1 MPKKKGPRTSLHIY
15 TEGAIIQPAVRP
27 KPKGMLGAL
36 KKRWPFKTGT
46 EEALS
51 QQQQLRSYSSTQTI
65 LFDGDIADS
74 ELLYG
79 AKREPVANRIVV
91 GVAEDIFNKWFKIEN
106 IDKPDDI
113 DLDKQVQTE
122 LERLEAKQHLTR
134 LAILERLYGWSVL
147 VLGYQ
152 DSAEDLQTPVSN
164 PSSLDSLQVYS
175 KPDVSKIEEND
186 DAESENYL
194 YPEYVTLNIS
204 QGSKRIHLTRFLWTS
219 TRLVDHRYLGVS
231 ALENVYDDINALRRM
246 RWSLAMTMI
255 RHGSGFPDVKLI
267 GASIADV
274 DAFIASGQFDNLNA
288 MRYFVHND
296 QQELNFKGAEGSV
309 LNPSVYVL
317 PIFESISAGT
327 RIPVAILRGA
337 QAGALTGSEVNERE
351 YAQLISS
358 IQSQYER
365 TVKQLVTAIMNVRK
379 LKGNFKIAWNSIIE
393 LDEKTQADID
403 NVKERTNVL
412 KTNYMTIN
420 EVRQGTLGEG
430 KDIAEGN
437 VVLSLVKGQ
446 ANMPQGSPQGSFP
459 GASDQ
464 AESISLQKQLES
476 SLKQL
481 LDDVRNGKL
490 TTDQALMAADLRIE
504 EHISSMRKIVQTN
517 LERKLGRPV
526 GDLSPEA
533 QRQFV
538 TMKKGYLSDFKRI
551 LQDAGF

>member
-1 MPKKKGPRTSLHIY
+1 MAKKKGPRTSFHIY
-15 TEGAIIQPAVRP
+15 SEGAIIQPGQAKA
-27 KPKGMLGAL
+27 KPKGILNGL
-36 KKRWPFKTGT
+36 KRRWPFKTGT

-51 QQQQLRSYSSTQTI
+51 QQQSVRTQSSTQTI
-65 LFDGDIADS
+65 LFDGSIADS

-79 AKREPVANRIVV
+79 VKREPVANRIVV
-91 GVAEDIFNKWFKIEN
+91 GVAEDVFNKWFKIIN

-113 DLDKQVQTE
+113 DLDKQIQAD

-134 LAILERLYGWSVL
+134 LAILERLYGYSIL

-152 DSAEDLQTPVSN
+152 DSAETLETSVKN
-164 PSSLDSLQVYS
+164 PSSLETLQVYS
-175 KPDVSKIEEND
+175 KPDISKIEEND
-186 DAESENYL
+186 DPESENYL
-194 YPEYVTLNIS
+194 YPEYVTLSIS
-204 QGSKRIHLTRFLWTS
+204 QGQRIHVSRFLWTS
-219 TRLVDHRYLGVS
+219 TRLVDHRYLGVG

-246 RWSLAMTMI
+246 RWSLALTMI

-267 GASIADV
+267 GATGTAI

-288 MRYFVHND
+288 MRYFIHNEN
-296 QQELNFKGAEGSV
+296 QELTFKGAEGSV
-309 LNPSVYVL
+309 LNPLTYVL

-365 TVKQLVTAIMNVRK
+365 TVKQLVTAIMKVHK
-379 LKGNFKIAWNSIIE
+379 LEGNFKIAWNSIIE
-393 LDEKTQADID
+393 LDERTRAEVD
-403 NVKERTNVL
+403 NIKEHTNVL
-412 KTNYMTIN
+412 RTNYMTIN
-420 EVRQGTLGEG
+420 EVRNATLGEE
-430 KDIAEGN
+430 KDIEGGD

-446 ANMPQGSPQGSFP
+446 ATMPQGSFSPAG
-459 GASDQ
+459 DQ
-464 AESISLQKQLES
+464 AESISLQKQLENT
-476 SLKQL
+476 LKQL
-481 LDDVRNGKL
+481 LDDVKTGKL
-490 TTDQALMAADLRIE
+490 TSDQALMAADLRIE
-504 EHISSMRKIVQTN
+504 EHIGSMRKIVQAN

-526 GDLSPEA
+526 GDLSPEV

>member
-15 TEGAIIQPAVRP
+15 SEGAIIQPGKS
-27 KPKGMLGAL
+27 KPKGILNSL
-36 KKRWPFKTGT
+36 RKRWPFKTGT

-79 AKREPVANRIVV
+79 VKREPLANRIVV
-91 GVAEDIFNKWFKIEN
+91 GVAEDVFNKWFKIVN
-106 IDKPDDI
+106 IDKPDDV
-113 DLDKQVQTE
+113 DLDKQVQADLE
-122 LERLEAKQHLTR
+122 LLEAKQHLTR

-152 DSAEDLQTPVSN
+152 DSAEDLQTSVKN
-164 PSSLDSLQVYS
+164 PSSLDTLQVYS
-175 KPDVSKIEEND
+175 KPDVSKIEENED
-186 DAESENYL
+186 PESENYL
-194 YPEYVTLNIS
+194 YPEYVTLSVSRGS
-204 QGSKRIHLTRFLWTS
+204 QRIHLSRFLWTS
-219 TRLVDHRYLGVS
+219 TRLVDHRYLGVG

-351 YAQLISS
+351 YAQLLSS

-379 LKGNFKIAWNSIIE
+379 LRGNFKIAWNSIIE
-393 LDEKTQADID
+393 LDEKTRAEVD
-403 NVKERTNVL
+403 NIKEHTNVL

-420 EVRQGTLGEG
+420 EVRNATLGEK
-430 KDIAEGN
+430 KDIEGGD

-446 ANMPQGSPQGSFP
+446 ANMPQGSFP
-459 GASDQ
+459 AGGDQ